1 MFISTIQS
9 MASLPAFQA
18 SPIDTVVVAFEGFS
32 LRSEAKQPIDSL
44 ADWKAACEQHGLKM
58 AVNALKLFM
67 EEEVDGLEHFLQA
80 LKDVDVDAIYY
91 ADEGVF
97 EIAQRLGLQ
106 EKLVYQPE
114 TLVTNTP
121 DVCFYLDLGVK
132 SVSLAHELSLEEIVG
147 IVQNCP
153 QAEILIHGYFSIL
166 YSRRPLVTNY
176 LRHIGKEKKSDRYD
190 LVEQT
195 RDEAMPVLEDE
206 SGTHVFSAEPI
217 QSLDYIQALYDAGV
231 RRFRLDSL
239 FLNDEEI
246 IEAAKAYAAVLAGG
260 QPARPLAGSDRWYGQ
275 TTVKKKVD

>member
-121 DVCFYLDLGVK
+121 DVRFYLDLGVK

-176 LRHIGKEKKSDRYD
+176 LRHIGKEKRAIAMILSSKPATKRCLFWKMKAEPTYSRPS
-190 LVEQT
+190 QFSRWITFKRFTT
-195 RDEAMPVLEDE
+195 RE
-206 SGTHVFSAEPI
+206 SGGF
-217 QSLDYIQALYDAGV
+217 
-231 RRFRLDSL
+231 
-239 FLNDEEI
+239 
-246 IEAAKAYAAVLAGG
+246 
-260 QPARPLAGSDRWYGQ
+260 GS
-275 TTVKKKVD
+275 TPCF